1 MKKIKIIASIVEDKI
16 AFSVQKSKDI
26 SLVEI
31 IGLLKIISDEVKQN
45 LENKLKISKD
55 G

>member
-1 MKKIKIIASIVEDKI
+1 MKKINIIASIDGDKI
-16 AFSVQKSKDI
+16 AFSVQKSKEI

-31 IGLLKIISDEVKQN
+31 IGLLDVITNEIRQN
-45 LENKLKISKD
+45 LQNKIKISKD

>member
-1 MKKIKIIASIVEDKI
+1 MKKINIIASIDGDKI

-26 SLVEI
+26 SLIEI
-31 IGLLKIISDEVKQN
+31 IGLLKVVTDEIKQN
-45 LENKLKISKD
+45 LQNKLKISKD

>member
-1 MKKIKIIASIVEDKI
+1 MKKIKIVASIVEDKI
-16 AFSVQKSKDI
+16 AFSVQKSKEI

-31 IGLLKIISDEVKQN
+31 IGLLNVITNEIRQN
-45 LENKLKISKD
+45 LQDKLKISKD

>member
-16 AFSVQKSKDI
+16 AFSVQKSKEI

-31 IGLLKIISDEVKQN
+31 IGLLNVITNEIRQN
-45 LENKLKISKD
+45 LQNKIKISKD

>member
-1 MKKIKIIASIVEDKI
+1 MKKIKIVASIVEDKI
-16 AFSVQKSKDI
+16 AFSVQKSKEI

-31 IGLLKIISDEVKQN
+31 IGLLNVITNEIRQN
-45 LENKLKISKD
+45 LQNKIKISKD

>member
-1 MKKIKIIASIVEDKI
+1 MKKIKIVASIVEDKI
-16 AFSVQKSKDI
+16 AFSVQKSKEI

-31 IGLLKIISDEVKQN
+31 IGLLKVITDEVKQD
-45 LENKLKISKD
+45 LQNKIKISKD

>member
-1 MKKIKIIASIVEDKI
+1 MKKINIIASIDGDKV
-16 AFSVQKSKDI
+16 AFSVQKSKEI

-31 IGLLKIISDEVKQN
+31 IGLLNVITNEIRQN
-45 LENKLKISKD
+45 LQNKLKISKD

>member
-1 MKKIKIIASIVEDKI
+1 MKKIKIVATIVEDKI
-16 AFSVQKSKDI
+16 AFSVQKSKEI

-31 IGLLKIISDEVKQN
+31 IGLLNVITNEIRQN
-45 LENKLKISKD
+45 LQNKLKISKD